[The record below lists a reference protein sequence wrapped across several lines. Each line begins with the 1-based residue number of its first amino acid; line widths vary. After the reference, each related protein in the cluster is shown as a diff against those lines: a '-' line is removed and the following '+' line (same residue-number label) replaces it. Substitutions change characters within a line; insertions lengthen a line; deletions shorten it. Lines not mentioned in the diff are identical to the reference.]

1 MGNMGLE
8 NKISYVSG
16 FFLTTAYSMTMMEII
31 TAGVV
36 GLVGGFFGILG
47 KELFY
52 WIKNKGWK

>member
-1 MGNMGLE
+1 MGLE
-8 NKISYVSG
+8 NKISYLSG
-16 FFLTTAYSMTMMEII
+16 FILTTAYSVSFMEIVM
-31 TAGVV
+31 AGVV